1 MYFYQS
7 YVLHYNN
14 IYTQLSHLH
23 KCIKIYRFSIMG
35 NKLTVLRF
43 INVYTVGG
51 NIAHRSEVRL
61 QQHFL
66 LCVGRG
72 EVGEL
77 DHVGVAGHRRDVAL
91 VGGGHLQ
98 LGLRLAVTPLPSNIQ
113 CVVSSLNTM
122 ELTTC
127 FQHLQTIIICCAI
140 SVNAKV

>member
-1 MYFYQS
+1 MFYTIII
-7 YVLHYNN
+7 
-14 IYTQLSHLH
+14 IYTQLPHLH

-66 LCVGRG
+66 LLGRG

-98 LGLRLAVTPLPSNIQ
+98 LGLRLAVTPLPSNIR
-113 CVVSSLNTM
+113 CVL
-122 ELTTC
+122 
-127 FQHLQTIIICCAI
+127 
-140 SVNAKV
+140 SV